1 MNFKEHKRDIIAI
14 SSLAI
19 IITAITLLL
28 LNIDCKVG
36 VYYVRDV
43 FFYLNNA
50 LFYAGYD
57 TGMEATRGLS
67 PLIPMI
73 TSIFFRMGFISD
85 ATIIIVSSV
94 FYIFAAIGMYLLLRL
109 KFDEIL
115 SFSGSMILSTF
126 PLVIVWVTKGML
138 DIPAMCISIWTIY
151 FTILSFR
158 KNTKFLY
165 IAFPLAIF
173 GFFARFTA
181 LLTVPVVLMQFLL
194 VKDPILNIK
203 NNIKDI
209 IIGMGLG
216 AAVLAI
222 FLGIY
227 QYFNIGMFFLSQGG
241 DISSSSTNTVGG
253 TAAINVFY
261 YIKNFLIYIGT
272 EKFVPYSL
280 KPGSFIITKMQWI
293 GGYPSI
299 TSYILAAIMVIG
311 LILALKKL
319 FNEKN
324 REILKNENKTLKLA
338 IFIIFLALFFLTYIK
353 ISIIFSVIIIS
364 ISLLAIY
371 RLLYKTELND
381 FTLDFIMLYWFV
393 VNFAFFTYYHIK
405 VDRYFMPMLP
415 FVAYFV
421 ILSLNLIF
429 DKIKTIKHADKIKTI
444 VPIALVCLILLCTGV
459 SALGNSPHTFDNQM
473 HPNFETA
480 ASEEKAVCEWLAKYD
495 PDYAN
500 KTIWADRGGDM
511 SFNLKIEIP
520 SCEKTSNE
528 TNFTDEM
535 VKNNVTYFIANYNNT
550 IGEPYVKLYQ
560 NGEVSLYYYEN
571 DN

>member
-1 MNFKEHKRDIIAI
+1 MNLKEHKRDIFAI
-14 SSLAI
+14 SSLLI
-19 IITAITLLL
+19 IVTAITLLL
-28 LNIDCKVG
+28 LNIDCKAG

-85 ATIIIVSSV
+85 TTIIIVSSA
-94 FYIFAAIGMYLLLRL
+94 FYIFAALGMYFLLRL

-115 SFSGSMILSTF
+115 SFTGSMILSTF

-181 LLTVPVVLMQFLL
+181 LLTVPVVLIQFLL
-194 VKDPILNIK
+194 LK
-203 NNIKDI
+203 NSISHVNNNLKNI
-209 IIGMGLG
+209 IIGIGLG
-216 AAVLAI
+216 ALVFSI
-222 FLGIY
+222 FIGIY
-227 QYFNIGMFFLSQGG
+227 YYFNIDILFLSQGG
-241 DISSSSTNTVGG
+241 YISSSSTNTASGV
-253 TAAINVFY
+253 AINVFY
-261 YIKNFLIYIGT
+261 YAKNFLIYIGT
-272 EKFVPYSL
+272 EKFIPYSL
-280 KPGSFIITKMQWI
+280 KPGSFIITEMKWI

-299 TSYILAAIMVIG
+299 NSYILAAILVIG
-311 LILALKKL
+311 AILSLKKL
-319 FNEKN
+319 FNAKN
-324 REILKNENKTLKLA
+324 SAILKNETNKWELT
-338 IFIIFLALFFLTYIK
+338 IFLLGTVVFLITFIK
-353 ISIIFSVIIIS
+353 ISIIFSIIIIS
-364 ISLLAIY
+364 ISLLALY
-371 RLLYKTELND
+371 RILNKAELND
-381 FTLDFIMLYWFV
+381 FTLDFIMFYWFV
-393 VNFAFFTYYHIK
+393 VNFAFFSYYHIK

-415 FVAYFV
+415 FVAYC
-421 ILSLNLIF
+421 ITLSISLIF
-429 DKIKTIKHADKIKTI
+429 NQVKSIKHINKIKTIA
-444 VPIALVCLILLCTGV
+444 PIALVCLILLCTGV
-459 SALGNSPHTFDNQM
+459 FAMGNEPHTFDNQM

-480 ASEEKAVCEWLAKYD
+480 AAEEKAVCEWLIKHD
-495 PDYAN
+495 PEYAN

-511 SFNLKIEIP
+511 SFNLKIIIP
-520 SCEKTSNE
+520 SYEKTSNE

-550 IGEPYVKLYQ
+550 IGQPYTKLYQ

>member
-1 MNFKEHKRDIIAI
+1 MNLNEHKNDIIAI
-14 SSLAI
+14 SSLLI

-73 TSIFFRMGFISD
+73 TSIFFRLGFIAD
-85 ATIIIVSSV
+85 TTIIIVSSV
-94 FYIFAAIGMYLLLRL
+94 FYIFAALGMYFLLRL
-109 KFDEIL
+109 KFNEVL
-115 SFSGSMILSTF
+115 SFTGSMILSTF

-181 LLTVPVVLMQFLL
+181 LMTIPVVLIQFLL
-194 VKDPILNIK
+194 LKEPITYIK

-209 IIGMGLG
+209 IAGMGLG
-216 AAVLAI
+216 AIVFSI
-222 FLGIY
+222 FIGIY
-227 QYFNIGMFFLSQGG
+227 YYFNIGMFFLSQGEG
-241 DISSSSTNTVGG
+241 ISNSTSNTAGG
-253 TAAINVFY
+253 TAAIYVFY

-272 EKFVPYSL
+272 ENYIPYSL

-299 TSYILAAIMVIG
+299 TSYILTAILVIG
-311 LILALKKL
+311 LILSIKKL
-319 FNEKN
+319 FNGKN
-324 REILKNENKTLKLA
+324 REILKNETNKLELA
-338 IFIIFLALFFLTYIK
+338 VFLVFLVLFFITYVKVSVI
-353 ISIIFSVIIIS
+353 ISIILVS
-364 ISLLAIY
+364 IAALALY
-371 RLLYKTELND
+371 RILSKAELND
-381 FTLDFIMLYWFV
+381 FTLDFIMFYWFI
-393 VNFAFFTYYHIK
+393 VNFTFFTYYHIK

-421 ILSLNLIF
+421 IISLSLIF
-429 DKIKTIKHADKIKTI
+429 DKLKSSKHIDKIKI
-444 VPIALVCLILLCTGV
+444 AAPIGLICLILLCSGV
-459 SALGNSPHTFDNQM
+459 FALGNAPHTFDNQM
-473 HPNFETA
+473 HSNFETA
-480 ASEEKAVCEWLAKYD
+480 ASEEKAVCEWLTNYD
-495 PDYAN
+495 SDYIN

-511 SFNLKIEIP
+511 SFNLKMIIP
-520 SCEKTSNE
+520 SCEKAPHDS
-528 TNFTDEM
+528 NFTNKL

-550 IGEPYVKLYQ
+550 IGQPYTKLYQ
-560 NGEVSLYYYEN
+560 NGEVSLYYYEP

>member
-1 MNFKEHKRDIIAI
+1 MNLKEHKRDIIAI
-14 SSLAI
+14 SSLLI
-19 IITAITLLL
+19 IVTAITLLL
-28 LNIDCKVG
+28 LNIDCKAG

-85 ATIIIVSSV
+85 TTIIIVSSA
-94 FYIFAAIGMYLLLRL
+94 FYIFAALGMYFLLRL

-115 SFSGSMILSTF
+115 SFTGSMILSTF

-181 LLTVPVVLMQFLL
+181 LLTVPVVLIQFLL
-194 VKDPILNIK
+194 LK
-203 NNIKDI
+203 NSISHINNNLKNI
-209 IIGMGLG
+209 IIGIGLG
-216 AAVLAI
+216 ALVFSI
-222 FLGIY
+222 FIGIY
-227 QYFNIGMFFLSQGG
+227 YYFNIDILFLSQGEY
-241 DISSSSTNTVGG
+241 ISSSSTNTASGV
-253 TAAINVFY
+253 AINVFY
-261 YIKNFLIYIGT
+261 YAKNFLIYIGT
-272 EKFVPYSL
+272 EKFIPYSL
-280 KPGSFIITKMQWI
+280 KPGSFIITEMKWI

-299 TSYILAAIMVIG
+299 NSYILAAILVIG
-311 LILALKKL
+311 AILSLKKL
-319 FNEKN
+319 FNAKN
-324 REILKNENKTLKLA
+324 SAILKNETNKWELT
-338 IFIIFLALFFLTYIK
+338 IFLLGTVVFLITFIK
-353 ISIIFSVIIIS
+353 ISIIFSIIIIS
-364 ISLLAIY
+364 ISLLALY
-371 RLLYKTELND
+371 RILNKAELND
-381 FTLDFIMLYWFV
+381 FTLDFIMFYWFV
-393 VNFAFFTYYHIK
+393 VNFAFFSYYHIK

-415 FVAYFV
+415 FVAYC
-421 ILSLNLIF
+421 ITLSISLIF
-429 DKIKTIKHADKIKTI
+429 NQVKSIKHINKIKTIA
-444 VPIALVCLILLCTGV
+444 PIALVCLILLCTGV
-459 SALGNSPHTFDNQM
+459 FAMGNEPHTFDNQM

-480 ASEEKAVCEWLAKYD
+480 ASEEKAVCEWLIKHD
-495 PDYAN
+495 PEYAN

-511 SFNLKIEIP
+511 SFNLKIIIP
-520 SCEKTSNE
+520 SYEKTSNE

-550 IGEPYVKLYQ
+550 IGQPYTKLYQ
-560 NGEVSLYYYEN
+560 NGEVSLYYYEP

>member
-1 MNFKEHKRDIIAI
+1 MNLKEHKKDLIAI
-14 SSLAI
+14 SSLLI
-19 IITAITLLL
+19 IVTAITLLL

-73 TSIFFRMGFISD
+73 TSIFFRLGFIAD
-85 ATIIIVSSV
+85 TTIIIVSSV
-94 FYIFAAIGMYLLLRL
+94 FYIFAALGMYFLLRL
-109 KFDEIL
+109 KFDEVL
-115 SFSGSMILSTF
+115 SFTGSMILSTF

-138 DIPAMCISIWTIY
+138 DIPAMCISIWTVY

-181 LLTVPVVLMQFLL
+181 LLTIPVVLIQFML
-194 VKDPILNIK
+194 VKEPLTYIK

-209 IIGMGLG
+209 IVGMGLG
-216 AAVLAI
+216 AIVFSI
-222 FLGIY
+222 FIGIY
-227 QYFNIGMFFLSQGG
+227 YYFNIGMFFLSQGG
-241 DISSSSTNTVGG
+241 DVSSSSSNTAGG
-253 TAAINVFY
+253 TVTINVFY
-261 YIKNFLIYIGT
+261 YVKNFLIYIGT
-272 EKFVPYSL
+272 EKFIPYSL
-280 KPGSFIITKMQWI
+280 KPGSFTITEMHWI

-299 TSYILAAIMVIG
+299 ISYILAIILVIG
-311 LILALKKL
+311 IIISLKKL
-319 FNEKN
+319 FSAKN
-324 REILKNENKTLKLA
+324 REILKNETNKWELA
-338 IFIIFLALFFLTYIK
+338 IFIIFLALFIVTFVK
-353 ISIIFSVIIIS
+353 ISIIFSVILIS
-364 ISLLAIY
+364 IALLALY
-371 RLLYKTELND
+371 RVISKAELND
-381 FTLDFIMLYWFV
+381 FTLDFIMLYWFA
-393 VNFAFFTYYHIK
+393 VNFAFFSYYHIK

-415 FVAYFV
+415 FIAYC
-421 ILSLNLIF
+421 ITLSLSLIF
-429 DKIKTIKHADKIKTI
+429 DRLKSIKHIDKIKVI
-444 VPIALVCLILLCTGV
+444 APIALVCLILLCTGV
-459 SALGNSPHTFDNQM
+459 FALGNSPHTYDNLM

-480 ASEEKAVCEWLAKYD
+480 ASEEKAVCDWLTKYD
-495 PDYAN
+495 HDFAN

-511 SFNLKIEIP
+511 SFNLKMIIP
-520 SCEKTSNE
+520 SCEKISNE
-528 TNFTDEM
+528 SNFTDEL

-550 IGEPYVKLYQ
+550 IGQPYTKLYQ
-560 NGEVSLYYYEN
+560 NGEVSLYYYET

>member
-1 MNFKEHKRDIIAI
+1 MNLKEHKRDIIAI
-14 SSLAI
+14 SSLLI
-19 IITAITLLL
+19 IVTAITLLL
-28 LNIDCKVG
+28 LNIDCKAG

-85 ATIIIVSSV
+85 TTIIIVSSA
-94 FYIFAAIGMYLLLRL
+94 FYIFAALGMYFLLRL

-115 SFSGSMILSTF
+115 SFTGSMILSTF

-181 LLTVPVVLMQFLL
+181 LLTVPVVLIQFLL
-194 VKDPILNIK
+194 LK
-203 NNIKDI
+203 NSISHINNNLKNI
-209 IIGMGLG
+209 IIGIGLG
-216 AAVLAI
+216 ALVFSI
-222 FLGIY
+222 FIGIY
-227 QYFNIGMFFLSQGG
+227 YYFNIDILFLSQGG
-241 DISSSSTNTVGG
+241 YISSSSTNTASGV
-253 TAAINVFY
+253 AIKVFY
-261 YIKNFLIYIGT
+261 YAENFLIYIGT
-272 EKFVPYSL
+272 EKFIPYSL
-280 KPGSFIITKMQWI
+280 KPGSFIITEMKWI

-299 TSYILAAIMVIG
+299 NSYILAAILVIG
-311 LILALKKL
+311 AILSLKKL
-319 FNEKN
+319 FNAKN
-324 REILKNENKTLKLA
+324 SAILKNETNKWELT
-338 IFIIFLALFFLTYIK
+338 IFLLGTVVFLITFIK
-353 ISIIFSVIIIS
+353 ISIIFSIIIIS
-364 ISLLAIY
+364 ISLLALY
-371 RLLYKTELND
+371 RILNKAELND
-381 FTLDFIMLYWFV
+381 FTLDFIMFYWFV
-393 VNFAFFTYYHIK
+393 VNFAFFSYYHIK

-415 FVAYFV
+415 FVAYC
-421 ILSLNLIF
+421 ITLSISLIF
-429 DKIKTIKHADKIKTI
+429 NQVKSIKHINKIKTIA
-444 VPIALVCLILLCTGV
+444 PIALVCLILLCTGV
-459 SALGNSPHTFDNQM
+459 FAMGNEPHTFDNQM

-480 ASEEKAVCEWLAKYD
+480 ASEEKAVCEWLIKHD
-495 PDYAN
+495 PEYAN

-511 SFNLKIEIP
+511 SFNLKIIIP
-520 SCEKTSNE
+520 SYEKTSNE

-550 IGEPYVKLYQ
+550 IGQPYTKLYQ
-560 NGEVSLYYYEN
+560 NGEVSLYYYEP